1 MGDLYVDSWHLP
13 GPVQIRW
20 LLKPGGAKNLHEKI
34 SFCQVNLKEPSNIRG
49 AFEEAGTV
57 SLLRFFG
64 DTISPSESGGLT
76 VEDTGADLSGFAGT
90 NVVTD
95 WSA

>member
-1 MGDLYVDSWHLP
+1 MDSWHLP
-13 GPVQIRW
+13 EPVQLRC
-20 LLKPGGAKNLHEKI
+20 LLKPGGTKSSHEKMK
-34 SFCQVNLKEPSNIRG
+34 FGQVTLKETSNIRG

-64 DTISPSESGGLT
+64 ETISPSESGGLI
-76 VEDTGADLSGFAGT
+76 VEDMDADLSGFAGT